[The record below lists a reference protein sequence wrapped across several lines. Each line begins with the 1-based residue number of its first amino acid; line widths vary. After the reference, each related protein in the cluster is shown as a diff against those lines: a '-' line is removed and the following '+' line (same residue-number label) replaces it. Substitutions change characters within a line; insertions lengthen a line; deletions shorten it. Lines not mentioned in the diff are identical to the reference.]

1 MSTPLVDRTTGDVI
15 PASDHNDTKDYIEDA
30 AYRINTLAIE
40 INGTEIVDS
49 ARLGTFADLVVDTDT
64 LYVDKANH
72 YVGIG
77 LLDPD
82 EALQVKGTINVGD
95 VIGFKFSDET
105 DYAKIQTGSQD
116 LSINPDGNDVIIGAT
131 SGSAKLNI
139 IQTGNNDAL
148 FINQDGEDEALY
160 IDGEQTTANGVTIDL
175 DTLTS
180 GYGLKLSSSSSGF
193 SGSGGFAQLELSD
206 AAATGKVFVIT
217 NAGTGDA
224 CYIDQN
230 GDGAALDITTAAT
243 DSNALSIV
251 SDAEQ
256 VTGNLVVFNQ
266 SNAATITDVINLTN
280 VGTGDAI
287 HINQDGDGVCLD
299 IDSDASTAKIIDI
312 DVTSNSSDGV
322 ITLTTANSGGRM
334 LNIVNSGIRTG
345 GDAGI
350 YFSET
355 DGSTDQILMELHNEG
370 SGVGAFINQDG
381 DADALSID
389 SEAGTSSSLII
400 DQAID
405 DTYASLSISHGSVS
419 KFSVYRNDSVN
430 NDVAL
435 TLGDVHLWMSSAGD
449 LRFKTSAPTSDS
461 DGDIISATTPGDAI
475 TWTEVTSTS
484 QAGQNNYGYIC
495 NNGSRVTVTLPATA
509 DVGKFIRISGK
520 GSGGWKVAQNASQNI
535 EFGNLVTT
543 TGVSGYLEST
553 NEDDCLELLCTVSD
567 TTWTVLSSIGS
578 LTVV

>member
-1 MSTPLVDRTTGDVI
+1 
-15 PASDHNDTKDYIEDA
+15 
-30 AYRINTLAIE
+30 
-40 INGTEIVDS
+40 
-49 ARLGTFADLVVDTDT
+49 
-64 LYVDKANH
+64 
-72 YVGIG
+72 
-77 LLDPD
+77 
-82 EALQVKGTINVGD
+82 
-95 VIGFKFSDET
+95 
-105 DYAKIQTGSQD
+105 
-116 LSINPDGNDVIIGAT
+116 
-131 SGSAKLNI
+131 
-139 IQTGNNDAL
+139 
-148 FINQDGEDEALY
+148 
-160 IDGEQTTANGVTIDL
+160 
-175 DTLTS
+175 
-180 GYGLKLSSSSSGF
+180 
-193 SGSGGFAQLELSD
+193 
-206 AAATGKVFVIT
+206 
-217 NAGTGDA
+217 
-224 CYIDQN
+224 
-230 GDGAALDITTAAT
+230 
-243 DSNALSIV
+243 SNALSIV

-299 IDSDASTAKIIDI
+299 IDSDASTSKIIDI

-495 NNGSRVTVTLPATA
+495 NN
-509 DVGKFIRISGK
+509 
-520 GSGGWKVAQNASQNI
+520 
-535 EFGNLVTT
+535 
-543 TGVSGYLEST
+543 
-553 NEDDCLELLCTVSD
+553 
-567 TTWTVLSSIGS
+567 
-578 LTVV
+578 